1 MSKSILEYFKK
12 YDPDREIRE
21 ILDLATV
28 TGVRVDRENKKIE
41 MDVAFPRHI
50 SRGVIKRAELEAAR
64 AHEINGVRFIPS
76 FPTETF
82 GEEGV
87 REAIEAAYGMNC
99 LAQGFLSDYSVS
111 IDGDTVTVFTRFADD
126 GNEFITGSRTDRVIS
141 DLIFKM
147 YNKRVAVQF
156 RTADEGEIS
165 YESFSRQRNEE
176 IASILAD
183 IEEERRN

>member
-82 GEEGV
+82 GEEG
-87 REAIEAAYGMNC
+87 RKGGI
-99 LAQGFLSDYSVS
+99 L
-111 IDGDTVTVFTRFADD
+111 GDLF
-126 GNEFITGSRTDRVIS
+126 
-141 DLIFKM
+141 
-147 YNKRVAVQF
+147 
-156 RTADEGEIS
+156 GE
-165 YESFSRQRNEE
+165 
-176 IASILAD
+176 D
-183 IEEERRN
+183 KGKKGKKKK